1 MVNTS
6 FLFAIHRLLS
16 TITLDKSWIQ
26 VYTYEPF
33 CYPGISSANN
43 SIGPMVESL
52 DIGILVKQI
61 YTTVFALAIGRWM
74 NSNICLTQ
82 ATVNILDIS
91 RLAKLINIC
100 SCHGYTRIDTS
111 ADMNCGY
118 TRTIEGIY
126 ICHWTNVII
135 LGYRY
140 SHGELI

>member
-1 MVNTS
+1 
-6 FLFAIHRLLS
+6 
-16 TITLDKSWIQ
+16 
-26 VYTYEPF
+26 
-33 CYPGISSANN
+33 
-43 SIGPMVESL
+43 
-52 DIGILVKQI
+52 
-61 YTTVFALAIGRWM
+61 M

-126 ICHWTNVII
+126 MSQVIERI
-135 LGYRY
+135 RY
-140 SHGELI
+140 SSELLVDRLNYYVRSKSADLLVIPLKYNLFSEFEGDSLVNWMNMYNLDNSLVIQENY